1 MVRDYESD
9 VIQKVL
15 EESKPKTGIARAVK
29 GNYPN
34 ALRAINRLIERNILE
49 IRDGLLS
56 LKADDIILEHE
67 SFQERLKEFRNAFY
81 KFQLPEL
88 KKIRKKTREPIF
100 YVTKEPNNAQM
111 FHVNIQAR
119 DQIISMIIGIINNLI
134 RNSFTLYQ
142 KRILGL
148 VPKPYGKIIDDDIK
162 SCFNLIKEINE
173 KLSKMVSKKNRP
185 AFESYWYQVTSGLSV
200 NF

>member
-100 YVTKEPNNAQM
+100 YVTIEPNNAQM

-119 DQIISMIIGIINNLI
+119 DQIISMIIGMINNLI

-185 AFESYWYQVTSGLSV
+185 AFESYWYQATSELSV